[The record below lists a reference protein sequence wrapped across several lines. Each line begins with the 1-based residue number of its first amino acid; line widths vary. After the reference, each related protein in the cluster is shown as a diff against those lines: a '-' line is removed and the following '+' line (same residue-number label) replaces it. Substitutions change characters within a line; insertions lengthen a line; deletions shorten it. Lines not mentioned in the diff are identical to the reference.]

1 MKENNKSKDIK
12 MVKNLKALLL
22 LVVIAAMPLMSSAA
36 DKSTPSNKATFMVS
50 GMLQLDDVSK
60 GVTMRLV
67 HSIIVAQDIEQ
78 AAGQFKA
85 SVTKQFKGYTLK
97 DTLVSP
103 VTVTTTLPP
112 IPASSGFTYAT

>member
-1 MKENNKSKDIK
+1 